1 MRAKREEEMKDL
13 TVGTPFE
20 VIGKFALPMILS
32 MIFQQVYSVVDSIVA
47 GRFIGVGALGA
58 VGASQPITVIFIAVA
73 VGTGMGVNVVI
84 SGFFG
89 AKKYKRVKSC
99 ISTAVITIVIMSVI
113 LTVLGLAGCRWMM
126 SAMSTPSD
134 IFEDSALYLR
144 IYIMG
149 ILFLMLYNGANA
161 IFTALGDSITPL
173 IFLIFSSV
181 LNIILDVLFVTT
193 FSMGVAGVAWATFIA
208 QGIAS
213 VLAVVTVFR
222 KNAKIQV
229 PSYQKFSPLLLRK
242 MTWIAVPSIMQQSFV
257 SVGQLFVQG
266 RINSFGSVVVAGYS
280 GGFKIQIFILS
291 VLGTIGNAVSSFTAQ
306 NAGAGKWQRTKEGTA
321 AGLKIIVAMAAVFS
335 AACLIFSRQAMGLFL
350 EGSSAQAVKSMGAGI
365 SFLRI
370 NAPFY
375 ALVSVKFV
383 FDGML
388 RGMSEMKGFMASTF
402 ADLIARVSLSY
413 ILSVPFGATGIW
425 AAWPIGWV
433 IGTSVSVWY
442 GKKAQR
448 KYMIK

>member
-1 MRAKREEEMKDL
+1 MKDL

-73 VGTGMGVNVVI
+73 MGTGMGVNVVI

-433 IGTSVSVWY
+433 IGTSVSVWF
-442 GKKAQR
+442 GRRAQKKYR
-448 KYMIK
+448 

>member
-1 MRAKREEEMKDL
+1 M
-13 TVGTPFE
+13 
-20 VIGKFALPMILS
+20 
-32 MIFQQVYSVVDSIVA
+32 DSIVA
-47 GRFIGVGALGA
+47 GRFIGVNALGA
-58 VGASQPITVIFIAVA
+58 VGASQPITVIFIAIA
-73 VGTGMGVNVVI
+73 VGTGMGINVVI

-113 LTVLGLAGCRWMM
+113 LTVLGLVGCRWMM

-213 VLAVVTVFR
+213 VLAVVTVFK
-222 KNAKIQV
+222 KNAKIQAGN
-229 PSYQKFSPLLLRK
+229 YQRFSPLLLKK

-306 NAGAGKWQRTKEGTA
+306 NAGAGKWERTKEGTN
-321 AGLKIIVAMAAVFS
+321 AGIKIIVAMAAVFS
-335 AACLIFSRQAMGLFL
+335 VLFSRQAMGLFL
-350 EGSSAQAVKSMGAGI
+350 SGNSAEAVRSMGVGGD
-365 SFLRI
+365 FLRI
-370 NAPFY
+370 NAPFF

-383 FDGML
+383 CDGML

-413 ILSVPFGATGIW
+413 VLSVPFGAAGIW

-433 IGTSVSVWY
+433 IGTSVSVWF
-442 GKKAQR
+442 GKRAQK
-448 KYMIK
+448 KYI

>member
-1 MRAKREEEMKDL
+1 MKDL

-350 EGSSAQAVKSMGAGI
+350 EESSAQAVKSMGAGI

-433 IGTSVSVWY
+433 IGTSVSVWF
-442 GKKAQR
+442 GRRAQKKYR
-448 KYMIK
+448 

>member
-1 MRAKREEEMKDL
+1 MKDL

-433 IGTSVSVWY
+433 IGTSVSVWF
-442 GKKAQR
+442 GRRAQKKYR
-448 KYMIK
+448 

>member
-280 GGFKIQIFILS
+280 GDLKYR
-291 VLGTIGNAVSSFTAQ
+291 SSSCQCLEPSETRCPALRPRMREPES
-306 NAGAGKWQRTKEGTA
+306 GSGRRRERQRA
-321 AGLKIIVAMAAVFS
+321 
-335 AACLIFSRQAMGLFL
+335 
-350 EGSSAQAVKSMGAGI
+350 
-365 SFLRI
+365 LR
-370 NAPFY
+370 
-375 ALVSVKFV
+375 
-383 FDGML
+383 
-388 RGMSEMKGFMASTF
+388 
-402 ADLIARVSLSY
+402 SL
-413 ILSVPFGATGIW
+413 
-425 AAWPIGWV
+425 
-433 IGTSVSVWY
+433 
-442 GKKAQR
+442 
-448 KYMIK
+448 

>member
-73 VGTGMGVNVVI
+73 MGTGMGVNVVI

-433 IGTSVSVWY
+433 IGTSVSVWF
-442 GKKAQR
+442 GRRAQKKYR
-448 KYMIK
+448 

>member
-1 MRAKREEEMKDL
+1 
-13 TVGTPFE
+13 
-20 VIGKFALPMILS
+20 
-32 MIFQQVYSVVDSIVA
+32 
-47 GRFIGVGALGA
+47 
-58 VGASQPITVIFIAVA
+58 
-73 VGTGMGVNVVI
+73 
-84 SGFFG
+84 
-89 AKKYKRVKSC
+89 
-99 ISTAVITIVIMSVI
+99 
-113 LTVLGLAGCRWMM
+113 M

-213 VLAVVTVFR
+213 VLAVVTVFK
-222 KNAKIQV
+222 KNAKIQAGN
-229 PSYQKFSPLLLRK
+229 YQRFSPLLLKK

-291 VLGTIGNAVSSFTAQ
+291 VLGTVGNAVSSFTAQ
-306 NAGAGKWQRTKEGTA
+306 NAGAGKWERTKEGTN
-321 AGLKIIVAMAAVFS
+321 AGIKMIVAMAAVFS
-335 AACLIFSRQAMGLFL
+335 VLCLVFSRQAMGLFL
-350 EGSSAQAVKSMGAGI
+350 SGNSAEAVRSMGVGVD
-365 SFLRI
+365 FLRI
-370 NAPFY
+370 NAPFF

-383 FDGML
+383 CDGML

-413 ILSVPFGATGIW
+413 VLSVPFGATGIW

-433 IGTSVSVWY
+433 IGTSVSVWF
-442 GKKAQR
+442 GKRAQK
-448 KYMIK
+448 KYI

>member
-1 MRAKREEEMKDL
+1 MRAKREENMKDL
-13 TVGTPFE
+13 TVGKPFE

-47 GRFIGVGALGA
+47 GRFIGVSALGA
-58 VGASQPITVIFIAVA
+58 VGASQPITVIFIAIA
-73 VGTGMGVNVVI
+73 VGTGMGINVVI

-99 ISTAVITIVIMSVI
+99 ISTAVITIVIMSAV
-113 LTVLGLAGCRWMM
+113 LTFLGLLGCRWMM
-126 SAMSTPSD
+126 GAMSTPGD

-149 ILFLMLYNGANA
+149 IIFLMLYNGANA

-181 LNIILDVLFVTT
+181 LNIILDVLFVTA

-213 VLAVVTVFR
+213 VLAVVTVFK
-222 KNAKIQV
+222 KNSKIQAGN
-229 PSYQKFSPLLLRK
+229 YRRFSPLLLKK

-291 VLGTIGNAVSSFTAQ
+291 VLGTVGNAVSSFTAQ
-306 NAGAGKWQRTKEGTA
+306 NAGAGKWERTKEGTN
-321 AGLKIIVAMAAVFS
+321 AGIKMIVAMAAVFS
-335 AACLIFSRQAMGLFL
+335 VLCLVFSRQAMGLFL
-350 EGSSAQAVKSMGAGI
+350 SGNSAEAVRSMGVGVD
-365 SFLRI
+365 FLRI
-370 NAPFY
+370 NAPFF

-383 FDGML
+383 CDGML

-413 ILSVPFGATGIW
+413 VLSVPFGATGIW
-425 AAWPIGWV
+425 AAWPVGWV
-433 IGTSVSVWY
+433 IGTVVSVWF
-442 GKKAQR
+442 GKRAQK
-448 KYMIK
+448 KYI